1 MERLSSRRVGREKE
15 NEKFKGPTTVKQ
27 TSTHIQADIPQ
38 PQLFPRSLHNQNWG
52 LTGVDK
58 QRNLDYLSVVSK
70 F

>member
-38 PQLFPRSLHNQNWG
+38 PQLPDPISMQSIEAHMKYPFTFTPFLHYTKN
-52 LTGVDK
+52 
-58 QRNLDYLSVVSK
+58 
-70 F
+70 